1 MRHSPLLCF
10 WQILKKLRSSTES
23 KPKRQVNAFSI
34 MSSSTHEPCRRERC
48 DKDTTS
54 RAENKI
60 NSFIFYP
67 ADANERRLPLAPAGG
82 KHVSRIVRENL
93 CRYKK
98 RDLRKGG
105 MAVSNRFWF
114 LPWQGAASRWNGRFL
129 SFFRLQKFINR
140 LAMAQRSESRVKIS
154 CTLPSQHAIMKFASY
169 WQSVAWL
176 STNDTTQC

>member
-1 MRHSPLLCF
+1 
-10 WQILKKLRSSTES
+10 
-23 KPKRQVNAFSI
+23 
-34 MSSSTHEPCRRERC
+34 MSSSTHETCQRERC

-82 KHVSRIVRENL
+82 EHVLRIVRENL

-105 MAVSNRFWF
+105 MAVSKRFLF
-114 LPWQGAASRWNGRFL
+114 LPWHGAASR
-129 SFFRLQKFINR
+129 
-140 LAMAQRSESRVKIS
+140 
-154 CTLPSQHAIMKFASY
+154 
-169 WQSVAWL
+169 
-176 STNDTTQC
+176 